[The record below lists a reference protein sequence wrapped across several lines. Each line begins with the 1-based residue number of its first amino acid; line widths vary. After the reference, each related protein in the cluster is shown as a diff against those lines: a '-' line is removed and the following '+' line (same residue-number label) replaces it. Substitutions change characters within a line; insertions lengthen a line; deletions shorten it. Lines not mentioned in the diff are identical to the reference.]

1 MHSVIYYIIIYN
13 NIHNTKVDS
22 TTLFLTLL
30 SQTRQLIAAH
40 TYINN
45 IYYIYIYIYI
55 QLGSVQRYLNPKIK
69 CLGKYLFSRA
79 SKHTIGNCSSRYVQI
94 RCNYKIGQFLQKL
107 KILKS
112 KIFYWLFN
120 CTQKRCATIQNL
132 QIYFFLQN
140 LDLLWL
146 CI

>member
-1 MHSVIYYIIIYN
+1 MYVKKLYIL
-13 NIHNTKVDS
+13 V
-22 TTLFLTLL
+22 
-30 SQTRQLIAAH
+30 H
-40 TYINN
+40 TV
-45 IYYIYIYIYI
+45 YYIYILARWNAYYRTLYNSQYNIRPPSIIGTWLLYCTRSTV
-55 QLGSVQRYLNPKIK
+55 QLGSVWILLSPKIK
-69 CLGKYLFSRA
+69 SREKYLFSHA
-79 SKHTIGNCSSRYVQI
+79 PKHTIGNCSSRYVQI